1 MKIILIISGV
11 IAIIMIAFAI
21 KYYWKKKKSHHIRLT
36 MKAIIR
42 WEQLNKKPFYGLDY
56 GNEDDIISLFYS
68 CTLPDKIQ
76 KSLPDFKKQL
86 TEKSAKKMIREFEK
100 QTSLISQFQAES
112 KKKNENSEPSD
123 PTYIK
128 DIVSTLVINGLDVHF
143 ALNEMELCDLPIFIN
158 AYDQKVKDSLESARL
173 WAFIQVSPH
182 LSKAFKS
189 PKDLYHFPWE
199 VTPEPISETDM
210 KEGKN
215 EYQTFLQTG
224 LKM

>member
-1 MKIILIISGV
+1 MSWLINKFRKRSYPST
-11 IAIIMIAFAI
+11 
-21 KYYWKKKKSHHIRLT
+21 KLT

-42 WEQLNKKPFYGLDY
+42 WEQLNKKPFYELDY

-68 CTLPDKIQ
+68 CILPN

-86 TEKSAKKMIREFEK
+86 TEKSAKKMVREFEK
-100 QTSLISQFQAES
+100 QTYLISQFQTES
-112 KKKNENSEPSD
+112 KKKNENSKPSD

-189 PKDLYHFPWE
+189 PKDLYQFPWE
-199 VTPEPISETDM
+199 VTQEPVSTTNM